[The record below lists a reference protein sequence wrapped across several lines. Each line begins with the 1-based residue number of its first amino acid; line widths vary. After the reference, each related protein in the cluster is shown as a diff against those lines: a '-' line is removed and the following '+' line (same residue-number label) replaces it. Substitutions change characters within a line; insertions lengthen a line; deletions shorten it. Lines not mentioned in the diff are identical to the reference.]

1 VTPIFAHSSAT
12 GTLMRR
18 KIEPVIKPVL
28 AQIAVLRYTPHG

>member
-1 VTPIFAHSSAT
+1 
-12 GTLMRR
+12 MRR